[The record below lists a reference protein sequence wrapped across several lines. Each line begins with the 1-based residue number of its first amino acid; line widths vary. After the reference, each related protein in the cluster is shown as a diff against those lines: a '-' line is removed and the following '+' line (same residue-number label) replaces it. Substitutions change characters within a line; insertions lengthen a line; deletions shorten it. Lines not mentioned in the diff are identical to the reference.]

1 MLNNIT
7 YYLLLFLL
15 ITSLSQLW
23 SLLSLSWIKKVNSID
38 YLFVFT
44 LIEQCDFDFSY
55 YFCELDLFFI
65 SLFLYYLF
73 IYICNVTFDF
83 SYSTIF
89 CEHYDFFFIFVL
101 NWTLLFIQIC
111 L

>member
-1 MLNNIT
+1 MT
-7 YYLLLFLL
+7 
-15 ITSLSQLW
+15 
-23 SLLSLSWIKKVNSID
+23 
-38 YLFVFT
+38 
-44 LIEQCDFDFSY
+44 FDLVII
-55 YFCELDLFFI
+55 FCELDLLII

-89 CEHYDFFFIFVL
+89 CEHYDFFIFVL
-101 NWTLLFIQIC
+101 NCTLLFIQIC